1 MCEKVMIKVDAIK
14 SCCDFFK
21 VKSFL
26 QVKPEWFKKPEI
38 KELKYAS
45 EKIDS
50 LYRNLEKLDKISKSN
65 PELYKLICKNYKSG
79 NIDENAFNTFVD
91 FIEDPIGDY
100 RTLKAIKHYKNEGYK
115 FTNIFLRTGKF
126 KAYEPNGAEIRV
138 SDDYKV
144 LIKRESKIISD
155 YIKGRSFSYP
165 LTLYRGDDYIALKNT
180 VISDG
185 KFKGKSLAEVLQEAE
200 RLPEIEKKLIIE
212 ELISQNEVLYISYK
226 SFLSTSFTKEGAKN
240 TKPLFF
246 KFTTQ
251 GKINGICPDIEPTHH
266 VRELE
271 FLVQKKSKAYINK
284 IDYNNKNQ
292 WQFDAYLQTD

>member
-1 MCEKVMIKVDAIK
+1 MIKVDAIK

-38 KELKYAS
+38 KDLKYAS

-126 KAYEPNGAEIRV
+126 KAYEPNGAEIKV

-180 VISDG
+180 VISDE
-185 KFKGKSLAEVLQEAE
+185 KFKGKSLADVLKEAE
-200 RLPEIEKKLIIE
+200 RLSKEDKDFLLA
-212 ELISQNEVLYISYK
+212 ELLPHTQFSIDYK

-240 TKPLFF
+240 AKPLFF

-271 FLVQKKSKAYINK
+271 FLAEKIKSIYIQNR
-284 IDYNNKNQ
+284 
-292 WQFDAYLQTD
+292 L